1 VSDHVRV
8 LLLRHGETEWS
19 RLGRHTGRCDVPLD
33 AEGRRRAREVASV
46 LAGRGF
52 TRVLVSPLSRA
63 RETAEL
69 AGLTENVEVCDD
81 LVEWDYGEYEGR
93 TAAEIRVE
101 RPDWSIWDDGVPGG
115 ETLADV
121 GRRADRV
128 VARLRE
134 LEGDVVTVAHGHL
147 LRVLAARWVGL
158 EPGVG
163 RSLVLQTARLGA
175 LGHEHGW
182 PAITLW
188 NSPCAH
194 G

>member
-1 VSDHVRV
+1 VSHHVRV

-19 RLGRHTGRCDVPLD
+19 RLGRHTGRTDIPLD
-33 AEGRRRAREVASV
+33 EEGRTRAREVARA
-46 LAGRGF
+46 LDGMAF

-69 AGLTENVEVCDD
+69 AGLRGPVEVCDD

-93 TAAEIRVE
+93 TAEQVRAG
-101 RPDWSIWDDGVPGG
+101 RPGWSLWEDGVPGG
-115 ETLADV
+115 ETLEEL

-128 VARLRE
+128 VARLRQ
-134 LEGDVVTVAHGHL
+134 LEGDVAVVAHGHV

-158 EPGVG
+158 EPAAG
-163 RSLVLQTARLGA
+163 RLLALETAHLGR
-175 LGHEHGW
+175 LGHEHGT

-188 NSPCAH
+188 NSTCV
-194 G
+194 